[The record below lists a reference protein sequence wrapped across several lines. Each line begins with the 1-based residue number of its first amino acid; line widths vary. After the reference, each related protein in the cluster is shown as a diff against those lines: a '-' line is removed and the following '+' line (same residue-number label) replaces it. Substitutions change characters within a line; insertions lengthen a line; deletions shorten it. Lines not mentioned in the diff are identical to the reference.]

1 MSMNA
6 PFVLRSPRGEA
17 LRGHSFGIGHSPATP
32 KLQRRPGVL
41 SFFLPLSSVLRPLS
55 SVLRSRFSVLCP
67 PFNFHQ
73 SLLTGQRGAIVLT
86 SAVPIIL
93 FALLLFVLLSFGG
106 VVLLSLALRYRA
118 GTSRRQGRRW
128 VATM

>member
-41 SFFLPLSSVLRPLS
+41 SFFFTSVLRPLS

-93 FALLLFVLLSFGG
+93 FALLLFVLLAFGG
-106 VVLLSLALRYRA
+106 VVLLSLALRYRI
-118 GTSRRQGRRW
+118 
-128 VATM
+128 